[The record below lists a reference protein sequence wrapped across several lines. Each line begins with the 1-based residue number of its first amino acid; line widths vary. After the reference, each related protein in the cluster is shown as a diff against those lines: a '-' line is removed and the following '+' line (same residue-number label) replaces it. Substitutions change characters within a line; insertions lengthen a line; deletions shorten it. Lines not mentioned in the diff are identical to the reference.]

1 MNKMNRKYNLCPILL
16 PFSNSVRRKYI
27 PRSCVR
33 VLNWSPRKT
42 NFVNNWKST
51 LLPYVTLPTI
61 RKVTRYTR
69 NVTACEPQRERKSR
83 NAAATDS
90 NRTSTS
96 YDPSP
101 PFFRRFPRKPELF
114 IFFFF
119 LPAREKK
126 GFPIPRLVV
135 DVDYVW
141 QLPHTLFYIFLF
153 FPAIQPHHSSNPRSI
168 FFSSVGFRIS
178 FSTFF

>member
-1 MNKMNRKYNLCPILL
+1 M
-16 PFSNSVRRKYI
+16 
-27 PRSCVR
+27 
-33 VLNWSPRKT
+33 
-42 NFVNNWKST
+42 NNWKST

-61 RKVTRYTR
+61 RKVTRYAR

-119 LPAREKK
+119 FYRRGKKRDFQYRGWSLMLITSDSFRIRFFTYSSFFLRSSRTTLQIHARS
-126 GFPIPRLVV
+126 
-135 DVDYVW
+135 
-141 QLPHTLFYIFLF
+141 F
-153 FPAIQPHHSSNPRSI
+153 FPP
-168 FFSSVGFRIS
+168 
-178 FSTFF
+178 